1 MRIVAGKHRGRRL
14 VAPDGQAIRPTSDR
28 AREALFDLLT
38 HSPFLRRQRGP
49 SSGHIGS
56 VLDIRILDAFAGTG
70 ALGLEALSRGA
81 GHVIFMDRE
90 RAALECLSRNLRA
103 LEEDDRATVLRAD
116 ATRPPKADRP
126 VDLALLDPPYGSGLA
141 AAAVGALAAAGWIAA
156 ATMCV
161 VELSHHEE
169 FVPPAT
175 FTAGEERRYGKT
187 RFVFLTRGAS
197 ENSE

>member
-14 VAPDGQAIRPTSDR
+14 VAPDGRAIRPTSDR

-38 HSPFLRRQRGP
+38 HSPVLRRHRGP

-56 VLDIRILDAFAGTG
+56 LLDIRILDAFAGTG

-116 ATRPPKADRP
+116 ATRPPKADQP

-161 VELSHHEE
+161 VELSHREE